1 MGAGFVLVLKA
12 QELRAVD
19 CGAEWL
25 DWAVDYEWAVSA
37 LNPISSSQLCFPSLH
52 GSLAPGAEYHTE

>member
-12 QELRAVD
+12 QELWAVD

-37 LNPISSSQLCFPSLH
+37 LNPISSSQF
-52 GSLAPGAEYHTE
+52 